1 MALPTIQTSSFTGF
15 IKINQNSFRTEKAEN
30 LFDEFYPQIVEEF
43 LGLAFLTDVENLVTL
58 PQKYLDLFNGGGTY
72 FNISQKQTLKQPVFL
87 DVVKR
92 VLYFYWVRDDSMNTT
107 SGQSFN
113 DVQNATMLDR
123 NQIASDVSL
132 RYNNAVRLFNSR
144 VIPFLDNY
152 KDYESDITS
161 ITDLGGGIVQIN
173 TTDTI
178 YLADGDTVVIGNEEY
193 EVSNLDA
200 NISFEITA
208 TFTSIPT
215 VFTYNPFELLEYC
228 EQKYILF

>member
-1 MALPTIQTSSFTGF
+1 MALPTIQVSDFTGF

-30 LFDEFYPQIVEEF
+30 LFDEFYPQIVEDF

-72 FNISQKQTLKQPVFL
+72 ENICKKQTLKQPVFL

-113 DVQNATMLDR
+113 DVQNAAMLDR

-178 YLADGDTVVIGNEEY
+178 YLADGDTVVIGNKEY
-193 EVSNLDA
+193 EVSNLAD
-200 NISFEITA
+200 NVSFEITA
-208 TFTSIPT
+208 TFTSVPT

>member
-1 MALPTIQTSSFTGF
+1 MALPTIETSDFTGF

-30 LFDEFYPQIVEEF
+30 LFDEFYPQVVEDF

-72 FNISQKQTLKQPVFL
+72 FNISQEKTFKQPVFL

-161 ITDLGGGIVQIN
+161 ITDLGGGITQIN

-178 YLADGDTVVIGNEEY
+178 YLADGDTVVIGNKEY
-193 EVSNLDA
+193 EVNNLAADT
-200 NISFEITA
+200 SFEITA
-208 TFTSIPT
+208 TFTSVPT